1 MEAVSGTAVIRFIVI
16 VNRDQ
21 LQRKLR
27 DKIIISLTS
36 VAVLK
41 WENINEWS
49 QRKNRQINEKFVNS
63 KNKIWLPSTTP
74 RIQWQIHTEQMGE
87 WSDLI
92 IVCLCSIFSVLK
104 MNVFIHCSFLSNIS
118 GWIKSCVRKKQ
129 INIPIEDWFVWAV
142 PIQL

>member
-41 WENINEWS
+41 WENINE
-49 QRKNRQINEKFVNS
+49 
-63 KNKIWLPSTTP
+63 
-74 RIQWQIHTEQMGE
+74 
-87 WSDLI
+87 
-92 IVCLCSIFSVLK
+92 
-104 MNVFIHCSFLSNIS
+104 
-118 GWIKSCVRKKQ
+118 
-129 INIPIEDWFVWAV
+129 
-142 PIQL
+142 